1 VRPIDR
7 FFVRVD
13 RYSDNALVV
22 GFVAVVVAFW
32 LGFGFGAAALVK
44 ACS

>member
-1 VRPIDR
+1 VSRIDR

-13 RYSDNALVV
+13 RYSDNTLVV